1 MAKKTKKPVKQARF
15 SIFELILM
23 GLAAVLYVNTLSND
37 YALDDKIVISNNQFT
52 QQGFGGIWDHLTNES
67 FVGFF
72 GTQKELVAGARYRP
86 LSLVTFSIENAL
98 FGNSPG
104 FSHFV
109 NLLLYA
115 LTVLVLYRWLRSLT
129 DENKTM
135 LGLALITVALFAAHP
150 LHTEVIANIKGRDD
164 LLAFLF
170 AILAGSWALRA
181 DAKSALWS
189 GVFFF
194 LALMSKESAI
204 AFVLILPL
212 FTYTFQKE
220 GEPFPWRSFLP
231 IIGATVA
238 FVALRFAVVGFPK
251 TDVADQLMNNPFL
264 EMNGS
269 EKYATIVY
277 TLGQYIKLSFIPYPL
292 THDYYPYH
300 ISIMQWS
307 SVGVIASLISILAL
321 TVLAILGVLK
331 KKAWGLG
338 IAVFFIGLGLTS
350 NVLFPVGVFMSERF
364 AYISTLGWAL
374 AIAWLFKT
382 YLMGGA
388 LEWKRIPTAGKTLMV
403 AILVAFSLITVARNR
418 AWKNDD
424 ALVLADLETS
434 SESARINFTYG
445 KMLYLEAVETPSV
458 QQRKALYDR
467 SYKYLKKSAEI
478 DPTLPDT
485 YNLLAMVGYYLNSD
499 PNDFVE
505 NYLKLLEL
513 NRAVDVQIML
523 KNIQEL
529 TANDPTEKQLV
540 IYEGLYPVLSDSYD
554 LNMILA
560 TTYAR
565 ILRKYTPSIPY
576 YERAIELDPSSQAPR
591 QDLAFIYFEQAEYS
605 KSIDQFKKILSQN
618 PGNNSIQ
625 QSMIE
630 AFVRAEM
637 PDSANYYR
645 QQFQ

>member
-445 KMLYLEAVETPSV
+445 KMLYLEAAETGNV
-458 QQRKALYDR
+458 QQRKALNDR

-565 ILRKYTPSIPY
+565 ILRKYTHSIPY

>member
-238 FVALRFAVVGFPK
+238 FLALRFSVVGFTK
-251 TDVADQLMNNPFL
+251 TDVADQFFNNPF
-264 EMNGS
+264 
-269 EKYATIVY
+269 
-277 TLGQYIKLSFIPYPL
+277 
-292 THDYYPYH
+292 
-300 ISIMQWS
+300 
-307 SVGVIASLISILAL
+307 
-321 TVLAILGVLK
+321 
-331 KKAWGLG
+331 
-338 IAVFFIGLGLTS
+338 
-350 NVLFPVGVFMSERF
+350 
-364 AYISTLGWAL
+364 
-374 AIAWLFKT
+374 
-382 YLMGGA
+382 
-388 LEWKRIPTAGKTLMV
+388 
-403 AILVAFSLITVARNR
+403 
-418 AWKNDD
+418 
-424 ALVLADLETS
+424 
-434 SESARINFTYG
+434 
-445 KMLYLEAVETPSV
+445 
-458 QQRKALYDR
+458 
-467 SYKYLKKSAEI
+467 
-478 DPTLPDT
+478 
-485 YNLLAMVGYYLNSD
+485 
-499 PNDFVE
+499 
-505 NYLKLLEL
+505 
-513 NRAVDVQIML
+513 
-523 KNIQEL
+523 
-529 TANDPTEKQLV
+529 
-540 IYEGLYPVLSDSYD
+540 
-554 LNMILA
+554 
-560 TTYAR
+560 
-565 ILRKYTPSIPY
+565 
-576 YERAIELDPSSQAPR
+576 
-591 QDLAFIYFEQAEYS
+591 
-605 KSIDQFKKILSQN
+605 
-618 PGNNSIQ
+618 
-625 QSMIE
+625 
-630 AFVRAEM
+630 
-637 PDSANYYR
+637 
-645 QQFQ
+645 

>member
-98 FGNSPG
+98 FGNAPG

-135 LGLALITVALFAAHP
+135 LGLALITVALFAVHP

-269 EKYATIVY
+269 EKFATIVY

-388 LEWKRIPTAGKTLMV
+388 LEWKRIPTTGKTL
-403 AILVAFSLITVARNR
+403 LVAVLVSFSLLTVARNR
-418 AWKNDD
+418 AWENDD
-424 ALVLADLETS
+424 ALVLADLKTS

-505 NYLKLLEL
+505 NYLKLLDL

>member
-1 MAKKTKKPVKQARF
+1 MAKKTKQPVKQARF

-23 GLAAVLYVNTLSND
+23 GLAAVLYLNTLSNG

-52 QQGFGGIWDHLTNES
+52 QQGLGGIWDHLTNES

-72 GTQKELVAGARYRP
+72 GIQKELVAGARYRP
-86 LSLVTFSIENAL
+86 LSLITFSIENAF

-115 LTVLVLYRWLRSLT
+115 LTILVLYRWLRSLT
-129 DENKTM
+129 DENTKM
-135 LGLALITVALFAAHP
+135 LGLAFLTVAFFAVHP

-170 AILAGSWALRA
+170 AILAGSKALRA

-212 FTYTFQKE
+212 FSFTFQKE
-220 GEPFPWRSFLP
+220 GESFPWKSFLP
-231 IIGATVA
+231 IVGATVA

-264 EMNGS
+264 EMNVS

-307 SVGVIASLISILAL
+307 SVGVIGSVISILAL
-321 TVLAILGVLK
+321 TVFAILGLLK

-350 NVLFPVGVFMSERF
+350 NILFPVGVFMSERF
-364 AYISTLGWAL
+364 AYIATLGWAL
-374 AIAWLFKT
+374 SIAWLFKT
-382 YLMGGA
+382 YLMGDA
-388 LEWKRIPTAGKTLMV
+388 LEWKRIPTTGKTL
-403 AILVAFSLITVARNR
+403 LVAVLVSFSLITVARNR
-418 AWKNDD
+418 AWENDD
-424 ALVLADLETS
+424 TLVLADLETS

-445 KMLYLEAVETPSV
+445 KMLYLEAVETGNAQKRTV
-458 QQRKALYDR
+458 LYER
-467 SYKYLKKSAEI
+467 SFKYLTKSAEI

-485 YNLLAMVGYYLNSD
+485 YNLLAMVGYYLNGN
-499 PNDFVE
+499 PKDFVT

-523 KNIQEL
+523 KNIQDL

-565 ILRKYTPSIPY
+565 ILRQYKPSIPY
-576 YERAIELDPSSQAPR
+576 YEHASELDPSSQAPLR
-591 QDLAFIYFEQAEYS
+591 DLALIYFEQANYA
-605 KSIDQFKKILSQN
+605 KSIVQFKRILSKT
-618 PGNNSIQ
+618 PGDKQIQ

>member
-529 TANDPTEKQLV
+529 TANDPTLKQLV